1 MSRFTDALL
10 VSPLADGKTWVVMR
24 PFGYEVGTEG
34 SGDIVEV
41 PIGFQTDFAS
51 IPRAL
56 WIFLPKWG
64 TYGNATVIH
73 DWLYCEQHRLR
84 AEADAIFR
92 QAMAVLG
99 VRTVVKHLMYWA
111 VRGFGWLAWY
121 RNQADRAEGF
131 DRVLDTVQFKAVV
144 RSRRPGTA
152 AQLSARAWHKI
163 TKPSGGKAA

>member
-34 SGDIVEV
+34 TGD
-41 PIGFQTDFAS
+41 

-73 DWLYCEQHRLR
+73 DWLYCEQRRLR

-111 VRGFGWLAWY
+111 VRSFGWLAWY